1 LRQGKSRLTPCSE
14 NPKRRHERLNTK
26 QKLQLEPEIQVGKT
40 VRARIFLAVATG
52 LRPAEQHLLD
62 GNQREPIALI
72 TKRRD
77 LVGD

>member
-1 LRQGKSRLTPCSE
+1 LTPCSE
-14 NPKRRHERLNTK
+14 NPKRRHEWLNTK